1 MRACAEKL
9 LMLFLGSACAS
20 SAIDASP
27 SRTWLPLPSTSP
39 CLREGV
45 KLALHFR
52 GGSDEAVG
60 AAEAAPARKVVV
72 TFVVE
77 CDQTKKSESIGI
89 TGGCRELGSWKDI
102 TVMSPENWPKWEL
115 PVTMHEIYPNIEY
128 KYVKVNTEGVV
139 VQWEPAGN
147 R

>member
-1 MRACAEKL
+1 MRACAQKL
-9 LMLFLGSACAS
+9 LMLFLGSAFAS

-39 CLREGV
+39 YLREGA
-45 KLALHFR
+45 KLALHLR
-52 GGSDEAVG
+52 GGSDEAAG

-115 PVTMHEIYPNIEY
+115 PVTMNDIYPNIEY
-128 KYVKVNTEGVV
+128 KYVKVNMEGVV